1 MIYRELGKTGMMV
14 SQLSFGCIPILKG
27 EISIL
32 PHYYGRTMTEAL
44 EIMEAA
50 YALGV
55 NLYDTAV
62 VPEYGDAE
70 IKLGE
75 FIKRHPDIIV
85 SDKARAY
92 SGEDMQRALETSIKN
107 LGRSCCEIYFVH
119 QVAPENEEETFE
131 EGGALDAL
139 AEAKARGDILYTGI
153 ATHHYDVALRAA
165 RDPRVDVIQI
175 PGNIL
180 ERGLLDQM
188 KDEPAFEGKGI
199 LLCKVFAAGILPDYF
214 DVGNLIDH
222 ALSYPVSSVI
232 LGFGSVGQ
240 VMQGIDEKRR
250 GIPYS
255 FEKTIRQLE
264 RFYEVI
270 PCDRCQRCSCAGGIE
285 IASLFRYYNY
295 YHLGHRNWARER
307 LLNLTN
313 RFVDPC
319 AECTN
324 RTCKGACPLGVDI
337 QAQVT
342 RVLDEFCRE
351 KPQKQTGGYK
361 PGRDYIGVGVGA
373 VILRDN
379 RVLLL
384 LRKKAPEA
392 DCWSIPGGK
401 VEFGETTEE
410 AVLREVLEELGV
422 EGKITAPLG
431 VTNQILPK
439 EGIHYIAPRYL
450 VTIIGEPVNM
460 EEEKHTDMQWFPLD
474 ALPENVTMTT
484 RMALAGLA
492 TWRRE

>member
-1 MIYRELGKTGMMV
+1 MEYRELGKTGLMV
-14 SQLSFGCIPILKG
+14 SRISFGCIPILKG

-32 PHYYGRTMTEAL
+32 PHYYGRTMSEAL
-44 EIMEAA
+44 EIMEKA
-50 YALGV
+50 YAMGV

-75 FIKRHPDIIV
+75 FIKRHPEIIV

-92 SGEDMQRALETSIKN
+92 SGEDMEQALDRSLHH
-107 LGRSCCEIYFVH
+107 LGRDCCEIYFVH

-131 EGGALDAL
+131 EDGALDAL
-139 AEAKARGDILYTGI
+139 VKAKAMGRIRFAGI

-165 RDPRVDVIQI
+165 KDPRVDVIQV
-175 PGNIL
+175 PGNVL
-180 ERGLLDQM
+180 ERGILDRM
-188 KDEPAFEGKGI
+188 AAEPAFDGKGI
-199 LLCKVFAAGILPDYF
+199 LLCKVFAAGILPDF
-214 DVGNLIDH
+214 FGVGELIDH
-222 ALSYPVSSVI
+222 ALSYPVDSVI

-240 VMQGIDEKRR
+240 VTQAIRDERTGR
-250 GIPYS
+250 AYA
-255 FEKTIRQLE
+255 FEKTIDRLQ
-264 RFYEVI
+264 RFYDAI
-270 PCDRCQRCSCAGGIE
+270 PCDRCQLCSCAGGLE
-285 IASLFRYYNY
+285 IPSLFRYYNY
-295 YHLGHRNWARER
+295 YHMGHRNWARER
-307 LLNLTN
+307 LMLLMD
-313 RFVDPC
+313 RFENAC
-319 AECTN
+319 AACKQ
-324 RTCKGACPLGVDI
+324 RTCRNVCPRGIDI
-337 QAQVT
+337 AAQVA
-342 RVLDEFCRE
+342 RVFEEFGR
-351 KPQKQTGGYK
+351 KPVQKAPEGCK

-384 LRKKAPEA
+384 LRRKAPEA

-450 VTIIGEPVNM
+450 VTIIGEPVNV
-460 EEEKHTDMQWFPLD
+460 EEDKHADMRWFPLD

-484 RMALAGLA
+484 RMALTGLV
-492 TWRRE
+492 TWMKE